1 MIHADRFANA
11 ERLHSSEGD
20 VTVAEFAVYS
30 QINRSPL
37 SSELDAPHCC
47 FVCAWLIANAHIPV
61 CRGESVMKRIKFK
74 YHPNLYSDEILIHE
88 EGICNCCGK
97 KVSEYI
103 GTAYSPED
111 TDCICLSCIHDGSAA
126 EKLNAEFVQFA
137 EEVSDPEKRDEL
149 FKRTPG
155 YMSWQGENWL
165 ACCDDYCAYLGTVG
179 IRELEELGIK
189 DDVLRD
195 YAAQVPSYPLDI
207 VEEYLYKD
215 GDLCGYLFRCLHC
228 GKYRIYVDAN

>member
-1 MIHADRFANA
+1 
-11 ERLHSSEGD
+11 
-20 VTVAEFAVYS
+20 
-30 QINRSPL
+30 
-37 SSELDAPHCC
+37 
-47 FVCAWLIANAHIPV
+47 
-61 CRGESVMKRIKFK
+61 MKRIEFK

-149 FKRTPG
+149 YKRTPG

-207 VEEYLYKD
+207 VEEWGAMIHANGLANVKHLRACVSFLQVHMYVLDYLSVN
-215 GDLCGYLFRCLHC
+215 R
-228 GKYRIYVDAN
+228 